1 LGVAKLIEGSIFRVD
16 NRVRITVQL
25 VDARLDE
32 HIWSETF
39 EREVEDVMMLQ
50 NEVARAIAHQV
61 EVTLKPE
68 EQNQL
73 GSAESINPAAY
84 DAYLKGN
91 FHVERFTPQDIK
103 LAAQY
108 YQQAV
113 ELDPDNA
120 LAYAGLAKLC
130 AFQAQMGLIRPQV
143 ARERCLPSIEKAL
156 ELDDSLPD
164 AQLAY
169 AVHMTWLWY
178 NWEEGNAA
186 FQRAIELNP
195 SFAEARMFY
204 SHFLTLTGR
213 IEEGT
218 EQMRLALEL
227 DPLNPFVRALHGVQL
242 YMADDLQGCVRVIEE
257 VLASTPGFGFGYW
270 NLLSAYHY
278 LGEKDKAIAA
288 SANVHRIYNEPELA
302 LALETAYA
310 ESGYVGAMLSDA
322 QALEELSKT
331 VHVEPLAIGELYEY
345 AGEVEKAI
353 DWFELGYQITGPGVP
368 YLGAMTKSPAIQSN
382 PRFIKLLRDIK
393 LDYWAD
399 KYSQAG
405 E

>member
-1 LGVAKLIEGSIFRVD
+1 
-16 NRVRITVQL
+16 
-25 VDARLDE
+25 
-32 HIWSETF
+32 
-39 EREVEDVMMLQ
+39 
-50 NEVARAIAHQV
+50 
-61 EVTLKPE
+61 
-68 EQNQL
+68 
-73 GSAESINPAAY
+73 
-84 DAYLKGN
+84 
-91 FHVERFTPQDIK
+91 
-103 LAAQY
+103 
-108 YQQAV
+108 
-113 ELDPDNA
+113 
-120 LAYAGLAKLC
+120 
-130 AFQAQMGLIRPQV
+130 
-143 ARERCLPSIEKAL
+143 
-156 ELDDSLPD
+156 
-164 AQLAY
+164 
-169 AVHMTWLWY
+169 
-178 NWEEGNAA
+178 
-186 FQRAIELNP
+186 
-195 SFAEARMFY
+195 
-204 SHFLTLTGR
+204 
-213 IEEGT
+213 
-218 EQMRLALEL
+218 MRLALEL

-399 KYSQAG
+399 KYSQPS